1 MDSVNRPAPVTTP
14 RHARS
19 TRLWHWLN
27 AVCLFLL
34 FFSGLNISNAH
45 PQLYWGQ
52 WGFDPATAWLRLPTF
67 PAWMTIP
74 GYYSLAEARLWHFL
88 AAWPFALGLALYLPV
103 GLLRGH
109 FRDFGLRRDEL
120 RWRTIAADLRQHL
133 RLDFTAHYGRFNLL
147 QKYLYIL
154 VLFVGLPLMILTG
167 LALSP
172 AMGTAWPWLL
182 DVFGGRQS
190 ARSVHF
196 VVAWGLF
203 AFFLLHVLAVL
214 LSGPVGQV
222 RDMFTGGRA
231 AEDAT

>member
-1 MDSVNRPAPVTTP
+1 MDSVNRSASPGR
-14 RHARS
+14 RHALS
-19 TRLWHWLN
+19 TRLWHWIN

-45 PQLYWGQ
+45 PQLYWGPA
-52 WGFDPATAWLRLPTF
+52 GFDPEMAWLRLPSF

-88 AAWPFALGLALYLPV
+88 AAWPFAFGLAAYLAIAF
-103 GLLRGH
+103 LRGH
-109 FRDFGLRRDEL
+109 LRDFRLSRDEL

-133 RLDFTAHYGRFNLL
+133 RLDLSPHFGRFNLL
-147 QKYLYIL
+147 QKYLYIV
-154 VLFVGLPLMILTG
+154 VLFVALPLMIMTG

-172 AMGTAWPWLL
+172 SMGAAWPWLL

-203 AFFLLHVLAVL
+203 AFFLLHLLAVM
-214 LSGPVGQV
+214 LSGPVKQI
-222 RDMFTGGRA
+222 RDMFTGGPA
-231 AEDAT
+231 VEGSL